1 MYGNSGYNPKGVRT
15 GGVSKNRS
23 AIKVWDKREYKN
35 LDDQVSLNTRNI
47 KVALRRL
54 RKFARHK

>member
-1 MYGNSGYNPKGVRT
+1 MFGNSGYNPKGIRV

-23 AIKVWDKREYKN
+23 AVKVWDKREFKN

-47 KVALRRL
+47 QVAL
-54 RKFARHK
+54 KKAQKVC